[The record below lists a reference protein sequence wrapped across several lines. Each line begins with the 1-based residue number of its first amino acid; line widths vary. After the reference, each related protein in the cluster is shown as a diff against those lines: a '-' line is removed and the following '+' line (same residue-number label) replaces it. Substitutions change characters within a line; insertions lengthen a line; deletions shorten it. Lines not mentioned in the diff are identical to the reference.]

1 MEQVMILSKIRF
13 VIPQGV
19 WSLAVVLSVAL
30 FAGGTVQAAVPG
42 TATLSGMV
50 TAAQPFQAAQ
60 VYIRN
65 LDRGIV
71 YMVYTQGGRFRAVA
85 LFPGNYEISAST
97 KHLESDVQA
106 FVVEAGNAA
115 EVNLNMRELEGD
127 IPPLVIPSGRTAME
141 SGASGPFAFESYDE
155 IYPPG
160 PGKEV
165 AEQVCMVCHGENFF
179 PSRPGTERQWMSRI
193 DHMVGSTLE
202 NEDPTRYGQG
212 LLSFRASMFRFGRQ
226 DRDDLLAYVVKNFGP
241 DSEPRRVR
249 IERQTPI
256 DEAALGKAMYI
267 EYYLSVDG
275 QGEGNNDPEWSRDR
289 TSRYGQDPRF
299 DADGN
304 VWLVDRG
311 IPHRLVKL
319 DPRTGEQKEWLY
331 PDPRNGNHEILIDP
345 TGMIWLPEHRGR
357 TGDKEKRLLGFN
369 PKTEEFEY
377 QIPMDPD
384 NVVRNP
390 TKFLQSLAM
399 DSKGNIYVGWIM
411 GGALSKWD
419 RATGEVSVF
428 RIPTPH
434 AIPYGVVADRDDNIW
449 IALWSGGKIVKFDTS
464 NNSWTEF
471 TAPTY
476 PAHTR
481 RLNVDAQNNIWW
493 GIYSAGKRSGKLV
506 KLDQGSGKMTE
517 WDIPQQNAEPY
528 DVAPDPEGN
537 IWSADVGQR
546 TDGEYGASLWRFDPQ
561 SERFTFYPKPQRHA
575 DSPKIQV
582 TSEGAVWYSPRGSR
596 EAPAFG
602 VLYPDMDK
610 IDSLGAYY
618 EFGPPGYPFEVP
630 APRTSDEGQ

>member
-1 MEQVMILSKIRF
+1 MIRLKMSAAIGHR
-13 VIPQGV
+13 
-19 WSLAVVLSVAL
+19 SRLLAVAVCVSVLTGISL
-30 FAGGTVQAAVPG
+30 KAAVPG
-42 TATLSGMV
+42 TATLSGTV
-50 TAAQPFQAAQ
+50 TASQPFTAAQ

-65 LDRGIV
+65 VDKGIV
-71 YMVYTQGGRFRAVA
+71 YMVYTNGGRYRAVA
-85 LFPGNYEISAST
+85 LFPGNYEVSAST
-97 KHLESDVQA
+97 KHLESAVRTLA
-106 FVVEAGNAA
+106 VSAGDAA
-115 EVNLNMRELEGD
+115 EINLTMRELEGD
-127 IPPLVIPSGRTAME
+127 APLLVIPAGRTAME
-141 SGASGPFAFESYDE
+141 SGAAGPFEYASYEE

-179 PSRPGTERQWMSRI
+179 PSRPGTERQWISRI
-193 DHMVGSTLE
+193 DHMVGSTLGE
-202 NEDPTRYGQG
+202 QDPTRYAQG

-241 DSEPRRVR
+241 ENKPRRVR
-249 IERQTPI
+249 IEQQTPI
-256 DEAALGKAMYI
+256 DEEALSKAMYI
-267 EYYLSVDG
+267 EYYLPTDPP
-275 QGEGNNDPEWSRDR
+275 GEGTNDPRWARDR
-289 TSRYGQDPRF
+289 VRRYGQDPRF

-319 DPRTGEQKEWLY
+319 DPRTGEQKEYLY

-345 TGMIWLPEHRGR
+345 SGMIWLPEHRGQ

-369 PKTEEFEY
+369 PETEKFKH

-434 AIPYGVVADRDDNIW
+434 AIPYGVVADHNDNIW

-481 RLNVDAQNNIWW
+481 RLNVDSQNNIWW
-493 GIYSAGKRSGKLV
+493 GIYSAGKRPGKLV
-506 KLDQGSGKMTE
+506 KLDQATGKMTE
-517 WDIPQQNAEPY
+517 WTIPQQNAEPY
-528 DVAPDPEGN
+528 DVVADPQDN
-537 IWSADVGQR
+537 IWVADVGQR
-546 TDGEYGASLWRFDPQ
+546 TDGEYGASLWKFDPR
-561 SERFTFYPKPQRHA
+561 SEKFTFYPKPQRHA
-575 DSPKIQV
+575 DSPKIQI
-582 TSEGAVWYSPRGSR
+582 TRDGAIWYSPRGSR

-610 IDSLGAYY
+610 IDSLGAFYTH
-618 EFGPPGYPFEVP
+618 GPPGYPFAVP
-630 APRTSDEGQ
+630 ASATSTGGQ

>member
-1 MEQVMILSKIRF
+1 MTHSKMSTAFGHTSRL
-13 VIPQGV
+13 
-19 WSLAVVLSVAL
+19 LAVAMCVSVLTEISLRAE
-30 FAGGTVQAAVPG
+30 VPG
-42 TATLSGMV
+42 TATLSGTV
-50 TAAQPFQAAQ
+50 TASQPFTAAQ

-65 LDRGIV
+65 VDKGIV
-71 YMVYTQGGRFRAVA
+71 YMVYTDGGRYRAVA
-85 LFPGNYEISAST
+85 LFPGSYEVSAST
-97 KHLESDVQA
+97 KHLESDLQTVT
-106 FVVEAGNAA
+106 VGAGDAA
-115 EVNLNMRELEGD
+115 EINLTMSELEGD
-127 IPPLVIPSGRTAME
+127 APPLVIQAGRTAME
-141 SGASGPFAFESYDE
+141 RGAAGPFEYESYDE

-179 PSRPGTERQWMSRI
+179 PSRPGTERQWMSWI
-193 DHMVGSTLE
+193 DHMVGSTLGE
-202 NEDPTRYGQG
+202 QDPTRYAQG
-212 LLSFRASMFRFGRQ
+212 LLSFRASTFRFGRQ

-241 DSEPRRVR
+241 DSKPRRVR
-249 IERQTPI
+249 IERQTPV
-256 DEAALGKAMYI
+256 DEEALGKAMYI
-267 EYYLSVDG
+267 EYYLPTDG
-275 QGEGNNDPEWSRDR
+275 PDEGTNDPLWASDGVR
-289 TSRYGQDPRF
+289 RYGQDPRF

-311 IPHRLVKL
+311 VPHRLVKL
-319 DPRTGEQKEWLY
+319 DPRTGEQKEYLY

-345 TGMIWLPEHRGR
+345 SGMIWLPEHRGR
-357 TGDKEKRLLGFN
+357 TGAKEKRLLGFD
-369 PKTEEFEY
+369 PKTEKFEY

-390 TKFLQSLAM
+390 TKFMQSLAM

-434 AIPYGVVADRDDNIW
+434 AIPYGVVADHNDNIW

-481 RLNVDAQNNIWW
+481 RLNVDSQNNIWW
-493 GIYSAGKRSGKLV
+493 GIYSAGKRPGKLV
-506 KLDQGSGKMTE
+506 KLDQATGKMAE
-517 WDIPQQNAEPY
+517 WTIPQQNAEPY

-537 IWSADVGQR
+537 IWAADVGQR
-546 TDGEYGASLWRFDPQ
+546 TDGEFGASLWRFDPR
-561 SERFTFYPKPQRHA
+561 SEEFTFYPKPQRHA

-582 TSEGAVWYSPRGSR
+582 TRDGAVWYSPRGSR

-602 VLYPDMDK
+602 VLYPDMGK
-610 IDSLGAYY
+610 IDSLGAFYTY
-618 EFGPPGYPFEVP
+618 GPPGYPFAVP
-630 APRTSDEGQ
+630 ASTTSTGAH

>member
-1 MEQVMILSKIRF
+1 MIRSRGKLAIRYT
-13 VIPQGV
+13 P
-19 WSLAVVLSVAL
+19 WLLAVGLSLTVLTGSSL
-30 FAGGTVQAAVPG
+30 QAAVPG
-42 TATLSGMV
+42 TATLTGTV
-50 TAAQPFQAAQ
+50 TASQPFQAAQ
-60 VYIRN
+60 VYLRN
-65 LDRGIV
+65 LDRGVV
-71 YMVYTQGGRFRAVA
+71 YMVYTAGGRFRAVA

-97 KHLESDVQA
+97 KHLESDVQT
-106 FVVEAGNAA
+106 VVVAAGDSP
-115 EVNLNMRELEGD
+115 EVSLAMRALEGD
-127 IPPLVIPSGRTAME
+127 APSLVIPAGRTAME
-141 SGASGPFAFESYDE
+141 SGAAGSFEYASYDE

-160 PGKEV
+160 PGREV

-179 PSRPGTERQWMSRI
+179 ATRPSTERQWMSRI
-193 DHMVGSTLE
+193 DHMVGSTLGE
-202 NEDPTRYGQG
+202 EDPTRYGQG
-212 LLSFRASMFRFGRQ
+212 LLSFRASTFRFGRQ
-226 DRDDLLAYVVKNFGP
+226 DRDDLLAYLVENFGP
-241 DSEPRRVR
+241 DSKPRRVR
-249 IERQTPI
+249 IDQQTPI
-256 DEAALGKAMYI
+256 DEEALAKAMYI
-267 EYYLSVDG
+267 EYYLPTDG
-275 QGEGNNDPEWSRDR
+275 PGEGNNDPRWARDGV
-289 TSRYGQDPRF
+289 SRYGQDPRF

-319 DPRTGEQKEWLY
+319 DPRTGEQKEYLY

-369 PKTEEFEY
+369 PETEKFER

-434 AIPYGVVADRDDNIW
+434 AVPYGVVADRADNIW

-481 RLNVDAQNNIWW
+481 RLNVDYENNIWW

-506 KLDQGSGKMTE
+506 KLDQATGKMTE
-517 WDIPQQNAEPY
+517 WTIPHQNAEPY
-528 DVAPDPEGN
+528 DVAADPEGH
-537 IWSADVGQR
+537 IWAADVGQR
-546 TDGEYGASLWRFDPQ
+546 TDGEHGASLWRFDPGT
-561 SERFTFYPKPQRHA
+561 EAFTFYPKPQRHA

-582 TSEGAVWYSPRGSR
+582 TREGAVWYSPRGSR

-610 IDSLGAYY
+610 IDSLAAYY
-618 EFGPPGYPFEVP
+618 TYGPPGYPYEVS
-630 APRTSDEGQ
+630 AASTSDGGQ

>member
-1 MEQVMILSKIRF
+1 MIRSRMRIEIGQRSRL
-13 VIPQGV
+13 
-19 WSLAVVLSVAL
+19 LAVAVCVSGL
-30 FAGGTVQAAVPG
+30 AGISLQAEVPG
-42 TATLSGMV
+42 TATLSGAVM
-50 TAAQPFQAAQ
+50 AAQPFKAAQ

-65 LDRGIV
+65 VDKGIV
-71 YMVYTQGGRFRAVA
+71 YMVYTNGGRYRAVA
-85 LFPGNYEISAST
+85 LFPGNYEVSANT
-97 KHLESDVQA
+97 KHLESDVQTLT
-106 FVVEAGNAA
+106 VNAGDTA
-115 EVNLNMRELEGD
+115 ELNLTMGELEGD
-127 IPPLVIPSGRTAME
+127 TPLLVVPAGRTAME
-141 SGASGPFAFESYDE
+141 SGAAGPFEYASYDE
-155 IYPPG
+155 LYPPG

-193 DHMVGSTLE
+193 DHMVGSTLGE
-202 NEDPTRYGQG
+202 QDPTRYAQG
-212 LLSFRASMFRFGRQ
+212 LLAFRASMFRFGRQ
-226 DRDDLLAYVVKNFGP
+226 DRDNLLAYVVKNFGP
-241 DSEPRRVR
+241 ESKPRRVR
-249 IERQTPI
+249 IEQQTPI
-256 DEAALGKAMYI
+256 DEEALGKAMYI
-267 EYYLSVDG
+267 EYYLPKDPP
-275 QGEGNNDPEWSRDR
+275 GEGTNDPRWAPDR
-289 TSRYGQDPRF
+289 VRRYGQDPRF

-311 IPHRLVKL
+311 VPHRLVEL
-319 DPRTGEQKEWLY
+319 DPRTGEQKEYLY

-345 TGMIWLPEHRGR
+345 SGMIWLPEHRGR

-369 PKTEEFEY
+369 PKTEKFEY

-434 AIPYGVVADRDDNIW
+434 AIPYGVVADRNDNIW

-481 RLNVDAQNNIWW
+481 RLNVDSRNNIWW
-493 GIYSAGKRSGKLV
+493 GIYSAGKRPGKLV
-506 KLDQGSGKMTE
+506 KLDQATGKMTE
-517 WDIPQQNAEPY
+517 WTIPQQNAEPY
-528 DVAPDPEGN
+528 DVAADPEDN
-537 IWSADVGQR
+537 IWAADVGQR
-546 TDGEYGASLWRFDPQ
+546 THGEYGASLWRFDPRSQ
-561 SERFTFYPKPQRHA
+561 KFTFYPKPQRHA

-582 TSEGAVWYSPRGSR
+582 TRDGAVWYSPRGSR

-610 IDSLGAYY
+610 VDSLAAYY
-618 EFGPPGYPFEVP
+618 TNGPPGYPFDVT
-630 APRTSDEGQ
+630 ASSISSAGR

>member
-1 MEQVMILSKIRF
+1 MTQTRT
-13 VIPQGV
+13 
-19 WSLAVVLSVAL
+19 SVAL
-30 FAGGTVQAAVPG
+30 RHGAGLLAAAVMVAVLAGAGLQAAVPG
-42 TATLSGMV
+42 TGTVSGTV
-50 TAAQPFQAAQ
+50 TASQPFQAAQ
-60 VYIRN
+60 VYLRN
-65 LDRGIV
+65 VDKRVV
-71 YMVYTQGGRFRAVA
+71 YMVYTRDGRFRAVA
-85 LFPGNYEISAST
+85 LFPGTYEISAST
-97 KHLESDVQA
+97 RHLESDPQTL
-106 FVVEAGNAA
+106 VVEAGGAA
-115 EVNLNMRELEGD
+115 EVGLALRALDGD
-127 IPPLVIPSGRTAME
+127 APPLVIPAGRTAME
-141 SGASGPFAFESYDE
+141 SGASGQFEFASYDE

-160 PGKEV
+160 PGREV

-179 PSRPGTERQWMSRI
+179 PSRPGTERQWMSWI
-193 DHMVGSTLE
+193 DHMVGSTLGE
-202 NEDPTRYGQG
+202 EDPTRYGQG
-212 LLSFRASMFRFGRQ
+212 LLSFRASTFRFGRQ
-226 DRDDLLAYVVKNFGP
+226 DRDDLLAYTVENFGA
-241 DSEPRRVR
+241 DSKSRRVR
-249 IERQTPI
+249 IEQQTPI
-256 DEAALGKAMYI
+256 DEEALGKAMYI
-267 EYYLSVDG
+267 EYYLPTDG
-275 QGEGNNDPEWSRDR
+275 PGEGNNDPEWARDR
-289 TSRYGQDPRF
+289 VSRYGQDPRF

-319 DPRTGEQKEWLY
+319 DPRTGAQKEWLY

-369 PKTEEFEY
+369 PETEEFEY

-384 NVVRNP
+384 DVVRNP
-390 TKFLQSLAM
+390 TKFMQSLAM
-399 DSKGNIYVGWIM
+399 DSKGNLYVGWIM

-434 AIPYGVVADRDDNIW
+434 AVPYGVVADRNDNIW

-481 RLNVDAQNNIWW
+481 RLNVDQDNNIWW

-506 KLDQGSGKMTE
+506 KLDQATGKMTE
-517 WDIPQQNAEPY
+517 WSIPQQNAEPY

-546 TDGEYGASLWRFDPQ
+546 TDGESGATLWRFNP
-561 SERFTFYPKPQRHA
+561 STEAFTFYPKPQRHA

-618 EFGPPGYPFEVP
+618 TYGPPGYPFESP
-630 APRTSDEGQ
+630 PRTSDGQ

>member
-1 MEQVMILSKIRF
+1 MTCSQISAASKRRARLGVLAVCVSILS
-13 VIPQGV
+13 G
-19 WSLAVVLSVAL
+19 LTL
-30 FAGGTVQAAVPG
+30 QAAVPD
-42 TATLSGMV
+42 TATLSGTV
-50 TAAQPFQAAQ
+50 TAAEPFTVAQ

-65 LDRGIV
+65 VDKGIV
-71 YMVYTQGGRFRAVA
+71 YMVYTNAGRFRAVA
-85 LFPGNYEISAST
+85 LFPGNYEVSAST
-97 KHLESDVQA
+97 KHLESNLRTLTVAAGDAADVTLTL
-106 FVVEAGNAA
+106 G
-115 EVNLNMRELEGD
+115 ELTGD
-127 IPPLVIPSGRTAME
+127 TPLLVIPTGRTAME
-141 SGASGPFAFESYDE
+141 NSSAGSVELQSYDE

-179 PSRPGTERQWMSRI
+179 PSRPGSERQWQSRI
-193 DHMVGSTLE
+193 DHMVGSTLSE
-202 NEDPTRYGQG
+202 QDPTRYAQG
-212 LLSFRASMFRFGRQ
+212 LLSYRASTFRFGRA

-241 DSEPRRVR
+241 DSTPRRVR
-249 IERQTPI
+249 IEQQMPI
-256 DEAALGKAMYI
+256 DKDALSKAMYI
-267 EYYLSVDG
+267 EYYLPTDPA
-275 QGEGNNDPEWSRDR
+275 GEGTNDPRWANDR
-289 TSRYGQDPRF
+289 VGRYGQDPRF

-319 DPRTGEQKEWLY
+319 DPRTGAQKEYLY
-331 PDPRNGNHEILIDP
+331 PDPRNGNHEILIDR

-369 PKTEEFEY
+369 PKTEKFEY

-399 DSKGNIYVGWIM
+399 DSKGNIYIGWIM

-419 RATGEVSVF
+419 RETNEVSVF

-434 AIPYGVVADRDDNIW
+434 AIPYGVVADRNDNIW

-464 NNSWTEF
+464 NNSWTEY

-493 GIYSAGKRSGKLV
+493 GIYAAGKRPGKLV
-506 KLDQGSGKMTE
+506 RLDQTNGKMTE
-517 WDIPQQNAEPY
+517 WTIPQQNAEPY
-528 DVAPDPEGN
+528 DVAADPQGN
-537 IWSADVGQR
+537 IWASDVGQR
-546 TDGEYGASLWRFDPQ
+546 TDGEYGASLWKFDPILQ
-561 SERFTFYPKPQRHA
+561 EFTFYPKPQRHA

-582 TSEGAVWYSPRGSR
+582 TRDGAVWYSPRGSR

-610 IDSLGAYY
+610 IDSLAAFYTY
-618 EFGPPGYPFEVP
+618 GPPGYPFDGP
-630 APRTSDEGQ
+630 ASPATDEH

>member
-1 MEQVMILSKIRF
+1 MIRSKVRF
-13 VIPQGV
+13 AIPQAV
-19 WSLAVVLSVAL
+19 WSLAAVVSVTL
-30 FAGGTVQAAVPG
+30 LMGGSSQAAVPG

-50 TAAQPFQAAQ
+50 TASQPFQAAQ

-65 LDRGIV
+65 LDKGIV

-97 KHLESDVQA
+97 KHLESDVQT

-115 EVNLNMRELEGD
+115 EVSLAMRELGGD
-127 IPPLVIPSGRTAME
+127 APALVIPSGRTAME
-141 SGASGPFAFESYDE
+141 SGASGLFEYESYDE

-179 PSRPGTERQWMSRI
+179 PSRPATDRQWMSRI
-193 DHMVGSTLE
+193 DHMVGSTLGE
-202 NEDPTRYGQG
+202 QDPTRYGQG
-212 LLSFRASMFRFGRQ
+212 LLSFRASTFRFGRQ

-241 DSEPRRVR
+241 DSKPRRVR
-249 IERQTPI
+249 IEKQTPI
-256 DEAALGKAMYI
+256 DEGALSKAMYI

-275 QGEGNNDPEWSRDR
+275 SGEGNNDPKWARDR
-289 TSRYGQDPRF
+289 VSRYGQDPRF

-357 TGDKEKRLLGFN
+357 TGDNEKRLLGVN

-411 GGALSKWD
+411 GGAISKWD

-434 AIPYGVVADRDDNIW
+434 AIPYGVVADRNDNIW

-481 RLNVDAQNNIWW
+481 RLNVDSQNNIWW

-506 KLDQGSGKMTE
+506 KLDQVSGKMTE

-528 DVAPDPEGN
+528 DVASDPEGG
-537 IWSADVGQR
+537 IWAADVGQR

-561 SERFTFYPKPQRHA
+561 TERFTFYPKPQRHA

-582 TSEGAVWYSPRGSR
+582 TGEGAVWYSPRGSR

-618 EFGPPGYPFEVP
+618 TYGPPGYPFEVP
-630 APRTSDEGQ
+630 ALSTSDEGQ

>member
-1 MEQVMILSKIRF
+1 MIGSQVRVAIRR
-13 VIPQGV
+13 
-19 WSLAVVLSVAL
+19 SHRLLAVVVGVTVLTG
-30 FAGGTVQAAVPG
+30 AGVQAEVPG
-42 TATLSGMV
+42 TATLTGAV
-50 TAAQPFQAAQ
+50 TASQPFQAAQ

-65 LDRGIV
+65 LDQDIV
-71 YMVYTQGGRFRAVA
+71 YMVYTNGGRFRAVA

-97 KHLESDVQA
+97 KHLESDVQT
-106 FVVEAGNAA
+106 FVVEAGGTA
-115 EVNLNMRELEGD
+115 ELSLTMRELEGAA
-127 IPPLVIPSGRTAME
+127 PPLVIPAGRTAME
-141 SGASGPFAFESYDE
+141 SGAAGPFEYAGYDE
-155 IYPPG
+155 LYPPG
-160 PGKEV
+160 PGREV

-179 PSRPGTERQWMSRI
+179 PTRPGTERQWMSRI
-193 DHMVGSTLE
+193 DHMVGSTLGE
-202 NEDPTRYGQG
+202 EDPTAYGQG
-212 LLSFRASMFRFGRQ
+212 LLSFRASTFRFGRQ
-226 DRDDLLAYVVKNFGP
+226 DRNDLLAYVVKNFGP
-241 DSEPRRVR
+241 DSKPRRVR
-249 IERQTPI
+249 IEQQTPI
-256 DEAALGKAMYI
+256 DEAALGQAMYI
-267 EYYLSVDG
+267 EYYLPIDG
-275 QGEGNNDPEWSRDR
+275 PGQGNNDPQWARDR
-289 TSRYGQDPRF
+289 VSRYGQDPRF
-299 DADGN
+299 DTDGN

-384 NVVRNP
+384 DVVRNP
-390 TKFLQSLAM
+390 TKFMQSLAM

-434 AIPYGVVADRDDNIW
+434 AVPYGVVADRNDNIW

-481 RLNVDAQNNIWW
+481 RLNVDADNNIWW
-493 GIYSAGKRSGKLV
+493 GIYSAGKRPGKLV
-506 KLDQGSGKMTE
+506 KLDQATGKMTE
-517 WDIPQQNAEPY
+517 WTIPQQNAEPY
-528 DVAPDPEGN
+528 DVAADPEGN
-537 IWSADVGQR
+537 IWAADVGQR
-546 TDGEYGASLWRFDPQ
+546 TDGEYGASLWRFDPI
-561 SERFTFYPKPQRHA
+561 SEKFTFYPKPQRHA

-610 IDSLGAYY
+610 IDSLAAYY
-618 EFGPPGYPFEVP
+618 TYGPPGYPFEVP
-630 APRTSDEGQ
+630 SKTSDGGQ

>member
-1 MEQVMILSKIRF
+1 MVLSKMRGANRF
-13 VIPQGV
+13 RARLFAVAMCASV
-19 WSLAVVLSVAL
+19 LAVTGIGL
-30 FAGGTVQAAVPG
+30 QAAVPG
-42 TATLSGMV
+42 TATLSGTV
-50 TAAQPFQAAQ
+50 TASQAFTAAQ
-60 VYIRN
+60 VYLRN
-65 LDRGIV
+65 VDRGIV
-71 YMVYTQGGRFRAVA
+71 YMVYTNGGRYRAVA
-85 LFPGNYEISAST
+85 LFPGTYEVSSST
-97 KHLESDVQA
+97 KHLESDVQT
-106 FVVEAGNAA
+106 VTLSAGAAA
-115 EVNLNMRELEGD
+115 EINLTLGELSGD
-127 IPPLVIPSGRTAME
+127 APPLVIPAGRTAME
-141 SGASGPFAFESYDE
+141 SGAAGPFEYASYDE

-179 PSRPGTERQWMSRI
+179 PTRPGTERQWMSWI
-193 DHMVGSTLE
+193 DHMVGSTLGE
-202 NEDPTRYGQG
+202 QDPTRYGQG
-212 LLSFRASMFRFGRQ
+212 LLSFRASVFRFGRQ

-241 DSEPRRVR
+241 DSKARRVR
-249 IERQTPI
+249 IDQQTPV
-256 DEAALGKAMYI
+256 DEEALGKAMYI
-267 EYYLSVDG
+267 EYYLPVDG
-275 QGEGNNDPEWSRDR
+275 ADAGTNDARWVRDGVG
-289 TSRYGQDPRF
+289 RYGQDPRF

-311 IPHRLVKL
+311 VPHRLVKL
-319 DPRTGEQKEWLY
+319 DPRTGEQKEYLY

-345 TGMIWLPEHRGR
+345 SGLIWLPEHRGR

-369 PKTEEFEY
+369 PETEEFEY

-384 NVVRNP
+384 GVVRNP

-434 AIPYGVVADRDDNIW
+434 AVPYGVVADRNDNIW

-481 RLNVDAQNNIWW
+481 RLNVDSQNNIWW
-493 GIYSAGKRSGKLV
+493 GIYSAGKRPGKLV
-506 KLDQGSGKMTE
+506 KLDQSTGKMTE
-517 WDIPQQNAEPY
+517 WTIPQQNAEPY
-528 DVAPDPEGN
+528 DVAADPDDN

-546 TDGEYGASLWRFDPQ
+546 TDGEYGASLWKFDPR
-561 SERFTFYPKPQRHA
+561 SEEFTFYPKPQRHA

-582 TSEGAVWYSPRGSR
+582 TRDGAVWYSPRGSR

-610 IDSLGAYY
+610 IDSLGAFYTH
-618 EFGPPGYPFEVP
+618 GPPGYPFPVP
-630 APRTSDEGQ
+630 SPDTTEGQ